1 MLNERMERFVAAYVS
16 DHDAAAAA
24 LAAGYSPGRAR
35 RQAAELLRRVR
46 ETHSL
51 RAAALDMEMAYS
63 KAWKIVKNAEE
74 CLDCKLLSTATGGK
88 NGGGATL
95 TPEAEQLLAAYDAYC
110 RELNAFAAEKF
121 QAAFAFLN

>member
-1 MLNERMERFVAAYVS
+1 MKNDLHVGLTIRLFTDRKAF
-16 DHDAAAAA
+16 
-24 LAAGYSPGRAR
+24 GPGV
-35 RQAAELLRRVR
+35 AELLRRVR

-110 RELNAFAAEKF
+110 RELHAFAAEKF

>member
-1 MLNERMERFVAAYVS
+1 MKNDLHVGLTIRLFTDRKAF
-16 DHDAAAAA
+16 
-24 LAAGYSPGRAR
+24 GPGV
-35 RQAAELLRRVR
+35 AELLRRVR

-121 QAAFAFLN
+121 QTAFAFLN

>member
-1 MLNERMERFVAAYVS
+1 MKNDLHVGLTIRLFTDRKAF
-16 DHDAAAAA
+16 
-24 LAAGYSPGRAR
+24 GPGV
-35 RQAAELLRRVR
+35 AELLRRVR

-51 RAAALDMEMAYS
+51 RAAALAMEMAYS

-74 CLDCKLLSTATGGK
+74 CLDCKLLRTATGGK